1 MCECLDKQT
10 DDILE
15 MMERCVPGIAETDLA
30 EIKSHLDFH
39 VIPARHFI
47 SREGYEVTHLNFLQ
61 SGLVKAFYLDET
73 GDETVIH
80 FIEEGAFFTDFYAYQ
95 KSEPSKTWFQAV
107 EPAVYASLPMDF
119 IERLCERSH
128 PAEHFYRL
136 VISDIFLNWKSRTE
150 DFQSLSAEDRYLK
163 FLKDRARI
171 ASRVAVKDIASY
183 LGIGRQSLTRIRK
196 TILTGKNDS
205 NESRISVDPA
215 VTLPEK

>member
-1 MCECLDKQT
+1 MSEQPERQT

-15 MMERCVPGIAETDLA
+15 MIERRVPGIAEMDLT

-39 VIPARHFI
+39 VIPSRHFI
-47 SREGYEVTHLNFLQ
+47 SREGYNVTHLNFLQ

-73 GDETVIH
+73 GDEIIIH

-95 KSEPSKTWFQAV
+95 KSEPSKTWFQAI
-107 EPAVYASLPMDF
+107 EPVVYASLPMEF

-128 PAEHFYRL
+128 PVEHFYRL

-150 DFQSLSAEDRYLK
+150 DFQLLSAEERYLK
-163 FLKDRARI
+163 FLKDRAQI
-171 ASRVAVKDIASY
+171 ASRVTVKDIASY

-196 TILTGKNDS
+196 TILTGRK
-205 NESRISVDPA
+205 
-215 VTLPEK
+215 